1 MADLSALKPTKETV
15 EVILRHPGT
24 DEVLMN
30 DDGSEMT
37 ITVHAP
43 WTKAYRS
50 AGFKHANERLRK
62 RKGDKEDFNFT
73 FEELEEAG
81 IDLLADVT
89 VDWDITFG
97 GEKPEFTVTK
107 AKEVYSEI
115 FWIKGQLEGAINE
128 AGDFTNL

>member
-1 MADLSALKPTKETV
+1 MADLSDLKPNKETV
-15 EVILRHPGT
+15 EVILRHPRSG
-24 DEVLMN
+24 EPYPN

-62 RKGDKEDFNFT
+62 RKGNKEDFDFT

-81 IDLLADVT
+81 IDLLVDVT
-89 VDWDITFG
+89 IDWNITFG
-97 GEKPEFTVTK
+97 GEKPKFTAKK
-107 AKEVYSEI
+107 AKEVYTEI

>member
-1 MADLSALKPTKETV
+1 MADLSTLKPTKETV
-15 EVILRHPGT
+15 KVTLSHPGT
-24 DEVLMN
+24 GEVLMN
-30 DDGSEMT
+30 DDGSEMSV
-37 ITVHAP
+37 TVHAP

-50 AGFKHANERLRK
+50 AGFNHANERLRK
-62 RKGDKEDFNFT
+62 RKGNKEDFDFT

-97 GEKPEFTVTK
+97 GEKPKFTPAK
-107 AKEVYSEI
+107 AKEVYTEI

>member
-15 EVILRHPGT
+15 EIILEHPGT
-24 DEVLMN
+24 GEVLMN

-97 GEKPEFTVTK
+97 GEKPKFTVAK